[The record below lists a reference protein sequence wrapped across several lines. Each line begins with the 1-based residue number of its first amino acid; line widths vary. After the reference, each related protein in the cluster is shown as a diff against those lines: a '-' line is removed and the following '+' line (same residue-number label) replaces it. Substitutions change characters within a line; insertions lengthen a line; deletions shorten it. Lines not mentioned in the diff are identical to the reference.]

1 MNTSALIPPSPIKR
15 AEQYLD
21 VHIKNADV
29 VRHAAA
35 TQGLLSS
42 WGVAEQVQVASLI
55 IPLIREYVL
64 DEETLALMFGVRAMQ
79 IARTAMRFGLSVT
92 QTSQQERSVYFMRK
106 LRNLYICAYTDVES
120 VLLCVADYLAITVR
134 VDNVDDHDYR
144 PWAEET
150 LTVFV
155 PLVEMLGM
163 WTTKKSMADLAL
175 HFYDA
180 GLQSQFVYY
189 LSTYYARHS
198 SRFDEIKRKLDHV
211 LGNLRIAGTVEIHET
226 TPASLYRRYETSIK
240 RGRPFNPSDPG
251 ILRVEVVVERDHE
264 CYHVIGIIHN
274 IWSPSASTPIKD
286 YIASP
291 RYNGYRSLITTVNI
305 EDEAVEFC
313 IMTEAM
319 QDVNARGVLTRR
331 RVRNA
336 WWSENARRS
345 RPQTGIRKTTRLD
358 DNISVFSPSG
368 EVYELKRGSTAID
381 FAFKVHSEL
390 GPYARRFYI
399 NGEMRTYNAVIHH
412 RDLVEIEYDQSIASV
427 RPEWEGVARTSTA
440 RIGIRRF
447 LRGKLSP
454 VHRGRAIIDRIMERE
469 SDIYN
474 MRFPADQIENW
485 LEKATFEDY
494 ELTSKDELYTKIADG
509 HIAPDN
515 IVAKIFE
522 RELSIYVRV
531 PDEVH
536 RKHMPQVRFAR
547 SWMQAPKHEK
557 FNRTQRILPG
567 VEIVGRLYVSKSEE
581 NELFVHRADSIH
593 APQLDDPNTV
603 PLHWSSGNTE
613 REAVQVTLSGSAKP
627 LVPWAVMNQINQV
640 MKELPDSDMMLYA
653 FNTEI
658 VQGMTRIEFTLDV
671 ADSQF
676 IALLDEK
683 LTGLR
688 SLGTISSF
696 KIWELFPGQRK
707 LIAGLSDRRQRNPY
721 TTHHVKDSMMFFGR
735 REELHR
741 IVSAMKDGIQ
751 FIIIHGHK
759 RVGKTSLMYHLA
771 EHVIPGDDEVDVIP
785 ILFDTLKVAP
795 VTEES
800 FAAGLIQEA
809 AAKIMRGLKRE
820 QRQKLNR
827 IARTVSEDPLGV
839 LVLWV
844 STAEKYLNGTRLY
857 FMVDEFTAVEDAYQH
872 GDITRG
878 FFQRMHHI
886 VDHGEVAFLLCI
898 HNHVLRELTHR
909 LGDMNQRA
917 LLVPVD
923 MMESRDARM
932 LVRAPLERF
941 YTYDEGVEDE
951 ILRLTNCHP
960 FYIQLLCGEI
970 FTGMAVADD
979 AQITH
984 NHLLVARSK
993 LFTSAFQS
1001 FAHFKDAPGGYG
1013 RETLEVIAFLTGRD
1027 NTGWANPDDI
1037 AHLMKE
1043 HHNLE
1048 RQQVEGIVKALH
1060 EAGAIRRRAPD
1071 GRDLYQIRV
1080 NLLHAWSVHGTG
1092 FLMPPVGK

>member
-567 VEIVGRLYVSKSEE
+567 V
-581 NELFVHRADSIH
+581 
-593 APQLDDPNTV
+593 
-603 PLHWSSGNTE
+603 
-613 REAVQVTLSGSAKP
+613 
-627 LVPWAVMNQINQV
+627 
-640 MKELPDSDMMLYA
+640 
-653 FNTEI
+653 
-658 VQGMTRIEFTLDV
+658 
-671 ADSQF
+671 
-676 IALLDEK
+676 
-683 LTGLR
+683 
-688 SLGTISSF
+688 
-696 KIWELFPGQRK
+696 
-707 LIAGLSDRRQRNPY
+707 
-721 TTHHVKDSMMFFGR
+721 
-735 REELHR
+735 
-741 IVSAMKDGIQ
+741 
-751 FIIIHGHK
+751 
-759 RVGKTSLMYHLA
+759 
-771 EHVIPGDDEVDVIP
+771 
-785 ILFDTLKVAP
+785 
-795 VTEES
+795 
-800 FAAGLIQEA
+800 
-809 AAKIMRGLKRE
+809 
-820 QRQKLNR
+820 
-827 IARTVSEDPLGV
+827 
-839 LVLWV
+839 
-844 STAEKYLNGTRLY
+844 
-857 FMVDEFTAVEDAYQH
+857 
-872 GDITRG
+872 
-878 FFQRMHHI
+878 
-886 VDHGEVAFLLCI
+886 
-898 HNHVLRELTHR
+898 
-909 LGDMNQRA
+909 
-917 LLVPVD
+917 
-923 MMESRDARM
+923 
-932 LVRAPLERF
+932 
-941 YTYDEGVEDE
+941 
-951 ILRLTNCHP
+951 
-960 FYIQLLCGEI
+960 
-970 FTGMAVADD
+970 
-979 AQITH
+979 
-984 NHLLVARSK
+984 
-993 LFTSAFQS
+993 
-1001 FAHFKDAPGGYG
+1001 
-1013 RETLEVIAFLTGRD
+1013 
-1027 NTGWANPDDI
+1027 
-1037 AHLMKE
+1037 
-1043 HHNLE
+1043 
-1048 RQQVEGIVKALH
+1048 
-1060 EAGAIRRRAPD
+1060 
-1071 GRDLYQIRV
+1071 
-1080 NLLHAWSVHGTG
+1080 
-1092 FLMPPVGK
+1092 